1 MNDVVPSEVRM
12 GNQIAREFAHLPQA
26 EAAAAIARHIENF
39 WEPRMRR
46 AIEALVAEGDER
58 LEPLLVDAV
67 GRLAA
72 HPPHATSEGQ
82 H

>member
-1 MNDVVPSEVRM
+1 M
-12 GNQIAREFAHLPQA
+12 GNQIALQFANLPTA

-46 AIEALVAEGDER
+46 NLEALVAAGDDS

-67 GRLAA
+67 GRLVAWDR
-72 HPPHATSEGQ
+72 
-82 H
+82 